1 MKIQKFVKY
10 NILDINGK
18 VLNQNKIL
26 KLNLLENSGNYLIHK
41 NIIKN
46 KILNYKKISS
56 TKTRGEVQGGGIKP
70 WKQKGTGRARAG
82 SIRSPLWKGGGV
94 IFGPKPVNSSFKLNK
109 KETKLALQTLF
120 YNRKQNIII
129 IENFEEIIKEPKT
142 KNLIAGLKN
151 LKICE
156 KQKLLIILSQKNKN
170 LSLASRNAKNI
181 NVILASNLNILNIL
195 KVNQILITET
205 AFNEIREIYCA

>member
-10 NILDINGK
+10 NILDINGIIVK
-18 VLNQNKIL
+18 QSKLL

-41 NIIKN
+41 NSIKN
-46 KILNYKKISS
+46 KVSNYKKISS

-94 IFGPKPVNSSFKLNK
+94 IFGPKPINSTFKLNR
-109 KETKLALQTLF
+109 KECKLAFQTLF
-120 YNRKQNIII
+120 YNRKDNIII
-129 IENFEEIIKEPKT
+129 VDNLEQIIREPKT
-142 KNLIAGLKN
+142 KNLITGLKN

-156 KQKLLIILSQKNKN
+156 KQKLLIILSQRNKN
-170 LSLASRNAKNI
+170 LFLASRNIKNV
-181 NVILASNLNILNIL
+181 NVCLTSNLNILNLL
-195 KVNQILITET
+195 KVNRILITET
-205 AFNEIREIYCA
+205 AFNEIREVYCA

>member
-1 MKIQKFVKY
+1 MKIQKFVRY
-10 NILDINGK
+10 NILDLNTK

-26 KLNLLENSGNYLIHK
+26 KLNLLENSGNSLIHK
-41 NIIKN
+41 NIIKD

-94 IFGPKPVNSSFKLNK
+94 IFGPKPMNSNFKLNK
-109 KETKLALQTLF
+109 KESRLAFQTLF
-120 YNRKQNIII
+120 YNRKNNIII
-129 IENFEEIIKEPKT
+129 INNFEQIIDKPKT
-142 KNLIAGLKN
+142 KNLIIGLKN
-151 LKICE
+151 LKIYNN
-156 KQKLLIILSQKNKN
+156 QNLLIVLSQKNEN
-170 LSLASRNAKNI
+170 LFLASRNIKNI
-181 NVILASNLNILNIL
+181 SISLASNLNILNLL
-195 KVNQILITET
+195 KVNQILITEA

>member
-1 MKIQKFVKY
+1 MKIQKFVRY
-10 NILDINGK
+10 NIFDIDGK
-18 VLNQNKIL
+18 MLNQNKIL

-41 NIIKN
+41 NTIKN
-46 KILNYKKISS
+46 KILNYKKTSS

-94 IFGPKPVNSSFKLNK
+94 IFGPKPINSTFKLNK

-120 YNRKQNIII
+120 YNRKNNIVII
-129 IENFEEIIKEPKT
+129 DNFEQILEEPKT
-142 KNLIAGLKN
+142 KNLINGLKN

-156 KQKLLIILSQKNKN
+156 KQKLLIILSQKNRF
-170 LSLASRNAKNI
+170 LFLASRNIKNI
-181 NVILASNLNILNIL
+181 SINLASNLNILNLL
-195 KVNQILITET
+195 KVNQILITEA